1 MMSDSMT
8 VESQCTSGVYGKRP
22 LVIVKGREAI
32 LWDEEGREYIDCVGG
47 QGTANLGH
55 ANAAVTEALA
65 AQARRLVSCPE
76 LFYNDQRARLLL
88 RLTSLVPTLSRAF
101 LCNSGTEAVEAAL
114 KFARY
119 STGRTEIV
127 AAMRGFHGR
136 TLGAL
141 SATWNKSYREPFQPL
156 VPGFHHVTYNNLA
169 ALDKAVDG
177 TTAAV
182 ILEAVQG
189 EGGVHVGTSEFLEGA
204 QRICRERGALLILDE
219 VQVGVGRTGKMF
231 AFQHHDLQPDMVCMA
246 KSMAGGLP
254 MGATLIGERV
264 RELTPGLHGS
274 TFGGNPLACAA
285 AMAALDVLERDHLA
299 DQAAAKGAHFLAR
312 LRELRSPEIRE
323 IRGLGL
329 IVGVELKH
337 KVAPTLSAM
346 AVRGVLALNAGM
358 NVIRFLPPLVIEA
371 AQLDRVV
378 SALDESLA
386 QPAAEGEED
395 MAA

>member
-1 MMSDSMT
+1 
-8 VESQCTSGVYGKRP
+8 
-22 LVIVKGREAI
+22 
-32 LWDEEGREYIDCVGG
+32 
-47 QGTANLGH
+47 
-55 ANAAVTEALA
+55 
-65 AQARRLVSCPE
+65 
-76 LFYNDQRARLLL
+76 
-88 RLTSLVPTLSRAF
+88 
-101 LCNSGTEAVEAAL
+101 
-114 KFARY
+114 
-119 STGRTEIV
+119 
-127 AAMRGFHGR
+127 
-136 TLGAL
+136 
-141 SATWNKSYREPFQPL
+141 
-156 VPGFHHVTYNNLA
+156 
-169 ALDKAVDG
+169 
-177 TTAAV
+177 
-182 ILEAVQG
+182 
-189 EGGVHVGTSEFLEGA
+189 
-204 QRICRERGALLILDE
+204 
-219 VQVGVGRTGKMF
+219 
-231 AFQHHDLQPDMVCMA
+231 MA

-337 KVAPTLSAM
+337 KVAPALSAM
-346 AVRGVLALNAGM
+346 AARGVLALNAGM